1 MKNHDELTAADL
13 YNLKFA
19 EIDEIQT
26 SIDAQNMATIESAFK
41 QGRIN
46 DEEYD
51 YMMAFFHDGMGVY
64 HEVYRS
70 LYETFGSPIYT
81 ADFQP
86 QTGEVKRDQNGKAID
101 YSLKV
106 VTPFVYTKL
115 KFSDKNNNAIH
126 VIFPKMKSAER
137 AIEKI
142 DKEFGREYNK
152 LYQAATDVFFLDED
166 RDAYIERIQSLP
178 KSTSQ
183 LHDILRL
190 TITCKYLHDVK
201 RIKRK
206 FSENTNKFY
215 HINPEETRDRFDK
228 PLYKNKN
235 RYYDIKMIMHQ
246 KTNNGQT
253 FDVEVQLK
261 INTLFRGDIRT
272 HGIYERMRKIEA
284 MQSPSDPAPLRESQN
299 QSIKLLDN
307 LRTRIDIN
315 AVHQYNMMVID
326 KIFRIEDNDYRPL
339 RVVPDNADGT
349 YEKCCN
355 FITDGYLVES
365 YQKFDPTTAFSADDE
380 VNKMAFL
387 KLIGALPN
395 GFDEFSENASA
406 EINNKFNKLDHAGRR
421 QFQKINDVAT
431 RYQHI
436 IQQQIDNQIIND
448 LAEAYTD
455 FAFKD
460 TFDPQSTESKMCY
473 LTLVGQLP
481 PFFSKTSKEADEQI
495 QQQFQAIFTDTSSQ
509 QHQQARAELENI
521 IDVAKKNQRII
532 RQQINRRRYNQ
543 NQTANSSPIIP
554 KTR

>member
-51 YMMAFFHDGMGVY
+51 YMMAFFRDGMGVY
-64 HEVYRS
+64 REVYRS

-307 LRTRIDIN
+307 LRTKIDIN

-387 KLIGALPN
+387 KLIGALPK

>member
-51 YMMAFFHDGMGVY
+51 YMMAFFRDGMGVY
-64 HEVYRS
+64 REVYRS

-387 KLIGALPN
+387 KLIGALPK